1 LITCPKKKKK
11 KKVNFYFLNS
21 GSCLPL
27 CTRLSHT
34 NCCAGNVSVK
44 AVLPYLIGDFVEL
57 ICDITFFLTWNVFQV
72 GTSLGATR
80 GLLWRGGNILE
91 KFSMVDTIVF
101 DKTGTLTIG
110 RPVVT
115 KVVTPGRVGSTDSKL
130 SVDFFFSF

>member
-1 LITCPKKKKK
+1 
-11 KKVNFYFLNS
+11 
-21 GSCLPL
+21 LPL

-34 NCCAGNVSVK
+34 NCCAGNVVK

-57 ICDITFFLTWNVFQV
+57 ICDITFCLTWNVFQV

-115 KVVTPGRVGSTDSKL
+115 KVVTPGRVGSTNSKL
-130 SVDFFFSF
+130 SVDFFFLFEKKKILNHLSAELLFLTLCP